1 MITEM
6 ILVASLS
13 SPLVSQQ
20 YCELGKEIYHEGVEL
35 RTVVDWLNHSTMNID
50 DKKIVLECYI
60 VESNKV

>member
-20 YCELGKEIYHEGVEL
+20 YCDLGKEIYHDGVQL
-35 RTVVDWLNHSTMNID
+35 STVIEWLNHSTMNID
-50 DKKIVLECYI
+50 DKKVVLDCYMI
-60 VESNKV
+60 EANKV